1 MRSTDSYP
9 GARGAGHAP
18 AGSRSRSRTAAIKE
32 LLLAAAKARHGAAFR
47 LRSMLLRQ
55 DQRVTF
61 VGKGADETRTL
72 VLVSQLGEGGY
83 STVWRAIERQPDG
96 RTQELAIKRVISSV
110 CDDD

>member
-1 MRSTDSYP
+1 
-9 GARGAGHAP
+9 
-18 AGSRSRSRTAAIKE
+18 
-32 LLLAAAKARHGAAFR
+32 
-47 LRSMLLRQ
+47 MLLRQ

-96 RTQELAIKRVISSV
+96 RT
-110 CDDD
+110 